1 MKILKIEK
9 STQYAETQKQQE
21 ENHFKRNSF

>member
-9 STQYAETQKQQE
+9 STQYAETQQQEE
-21 ENHFKRNSF
+21 ENHFKLNSF